1 MKFSLKKI
9 GALSL
14 AALILTGCNST
25 GNNTSSNTGGNTGGG
40 QTSTSGNRNDNYVD
54 VKLPDYPATEN
65 DGQDSWTK
73 DTDPL
78 TITWYVND
86 SSFTW
91 STYGSDRVSEVIKE
105 KTGITINFISPVT
118 DDGSMLSNMIAGNS
132 LPDLISVQSW
142 YQQCTQLAM
151 QGYIYPM
158 NDLIDKWAPSMKD
171 RLQEDVFNWFSLG
184 NDKTYGF
191 PNFAYS
197 NVYCDASEKLQ
208 PNGGILVRE
217 DWYKEACQ
225 AIGSDMTSPSS
236 FIAGCEYI
244 KSKYSKSIPVQLD
257 VFDTEGNDSV
267 KWLSQYF
274 ATPFEDENGNY
285 IYNIEHE
292 NYKETLNFL
301 NDCYKKG
308 LIDDSN
314 FSANSAQIKSK
325 IAQGNVFVSMVTPQ
339 DYSQGFISAYNSNV
353 KYVPLVLR
361 NSKGDDP
368 ILQDI
373 RGMGYLFTMI
383 PTKCK
388 RPDKVIKLLDFLY
401 SEEGQR
407 LVAFG
412 VEGETWN
419 WADDTHKEIVWTDK
433 YLSDSAK
440 DDTSKYG
447 LYQMTLMM
455 NLAYI
460 NKIKPLNGR
469 KEVDVYIDNLQ
480 RPLSPYSYDYTAS
493 FLKDDAGDSNYMD
506 ITTNENRA
514 IQRWAQYLPR
524 IIRAKDN
531 TAAMKE
537 YDSGMKYIDSR
548 YNLTQIKK
556 FNNVGYQRAKE
567 ALGITKAWP
576 THLEGYT
583 SPSTGPNGDFS
594 YWRGATHE

>member
-1 MKFSLKKI
+1 M
-9 GALSL
+9 
-14 AALILTGCNST
+14 
-25 GNNTSSNTGGNTGGG
+25 
-40 QTSTSGNRNDNYVD
+40 
-54 VKLPDYPATEN
+54 
-65 DGQDSWTK
+65 
-73 DTDPL
+73 
-78 TITWYVND
+78 
-86 SSFTW
+86 
-91 STYGSDRVSEVIKE
+91 
-105 KTGITINFISPVT
+105 
-118 DDGSMLSNMIAGNS
+118 
-132 LPDLISVQSW
+132 
-142 YQQCTQLAM
+142 
-151 QGYIYPM
+151 
-158 NDLIDKWAPSMKD
+158 
-171 RLQEDVFNWFSLG
+171 
-184 NDKTYGF
+184 
-191 PNFAYS
+191 
-197 NVYCDASEKLQ
+197 
-208 PNGGILVRE
+208 
-217 DWYKEACQ
+217 
-225 AIGSDMTSPSS
+225 
-236 FIAGCEYI
+236 
-244 KSKYSKSIPVQLD
+244 
-257 VFDTEGNDSV
+257 
-267 KWLSQYF
+267 
-274 ATPFEDENGNY
+274 
-285 IYNIEHE
+285 
-292 NYKETLNFL
+292 
-301 NDCYKKG
+301 
-308 LIDDSN
+308 
-314 FSANSAQIKSK
+314 
-325 IAQGNVFVSMVTPQ
+325 
-339 DYSQGFISAYNSNV
+339 
-353 KYVPLVLR
+353 R

-548 YNLTQIKK
+548 YNLTQIKE